1 MENTT
6 IVNNTQT
13 AQLRNVISLLTG
25 VERAEN
31 RPPHLPGL
39 VCFYGPAA
47 GANLMP
53 PPMSPTQKTPITSS

>member
-25 VERAEN
+25 IERAEN

-39 VCFYGPAA
+39 VCFYGPRIDTA
-47 GANLMP
+47 GNSPFVPTTLTLSSQAN
-53 PPMSPTQKTPITSS
+53 